1 MGRSMDE
8 NDRIWRK
15 LEEHKEAFTSLSEQI
30 SDLYKRVE
38 SLEAAIVASLKL
50 FEPKKRGRR

>member
-1 MGRSMDE
+1 MALSE
-8 NDRIWRK
+8 NEMIWKK

-38 SLEAAIVASLKL
+38 SLEAAIVASLNL
-50 FEPKKRGRR
+50 FEPKKRGRRR